1 MNSENEKILDRLKK
15 ASSCV
20 YVNDIY
26 RLIVKQ
32 KSKHENFK
40 VRDNLS
46 VILIFVSRIIISG
59 FLMFLNIAKKKDMC
73 FKNEIG
79 FARVPRTSIKLKR
92 IKDHIQI
99 ISDDINNHD
108 FTMYQMGNRLNR
120 LRFVVFIY
128 VNQCIEDYKDIFQIT
143 SDELIHPYKKK
154 ILKEMV
160 KRIPHTVV
168 YKYFTD
174 YVIKNYRCDT
184 IMTGQM
190 YDRYALI
197 EDQISSNYGKELVCI
212 PHGVE
217 STLEMPVGYVGSKFY
232 CTSEHMCMKLRDLYS
247 NDKYLYSN
255 EVTEKTFKVVMSNS
269 GTKKFVYFTQPTN
282 QSQILGIIKVMS
294 DYLNSVGNKLYLKL
308 HPLDNKKYYNGCNI
322 EIISDFNQA
331 IQNNVCIGT
340 ASTVLLESI
349 YNDSLPISIINVI
362 EPDRLLDGNYE
373 FLNDDRI
380 IKPKGL
386 TELIEILNENIV
398 YHKTIKEENNE

>member
-1 MNSENEKILDRLKK
+1 MNSEKEKILNRLKK
-15 ASSCV
+15 HSSCV

-32 KSKHENFK
+32 KKQHENINII
-40 VRDNLS
+40 DNLI
-46 VILIFVSRIIISG
+46 VKLIFVFRIIISG
-59 FLMFLNIAKKKDMC
+59 SLIFLNIAKKKDVC

-92 IKDHIQI
+92 LKDQMQI

-108 FTMYQMGNRLNR
+108 FTIYQMGGRLNR

-128 VNQCIEDYKDIFQIT
+128 VKQCIKDYKDIFQIT
-143 SDELIHPYKKK
+143 SDELINPYKKK

-168 YKYFTD
+168 YKYSTD
-174 YVIKNYRCDT
+174 YIIKNYECDT

-197 EDQISSNYGKELVCI
+197 EDQLSSNYGKYLVCI

-217 STLEMPVGYVGSKFY
+217 SALEMPVGYIGDKFF
-232 CTSEHMCMKLRDLYS
+232 CTSEHMCERLKTLYNS
-247 NDKYLYSN
+247 NKYTYSS
-255 EVTEKTFKVVMSNS
+255 EVIERLFKVNS
-269 GTKKFVYFTQPTN
+269 QNKDARQFVYFTQPTN
-282 QSQILGIIKVMS
+282 QSQIVEIIKVMS
-294 DYLNSVGNKLYLKL
+294 DYLNSLGIKLFLKL
-308 HPLDNKKYYNGCNI
+308 HPLDNLKYYESCSV
-322 EIISDFNQA
+322 EVISDFDEA
-331 IQNNVCIGT
+331 INNNVCIGT

-380 IKPKGL
+380 IKPNGL

-398 YHKTIKEENNE
+398 FHKTIKEENNE